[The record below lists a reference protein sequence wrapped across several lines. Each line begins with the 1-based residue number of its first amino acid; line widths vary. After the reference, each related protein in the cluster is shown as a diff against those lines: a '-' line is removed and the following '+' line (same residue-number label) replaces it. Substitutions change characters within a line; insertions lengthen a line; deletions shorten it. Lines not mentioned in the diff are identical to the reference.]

1 MGARNIFPVRL
12 TPSVPSFLKIRPAL
26 TSPRT
31 LLGCGYAAIVFYEAY
46 FSETGFCKH
55 EIRFT
60 LKNLKKWMK
69 SQRQLT
75 IRSISMMI
83 RMTGR

>member
-1 MGARNIFPVRL
+1 
-12 TPSVPSFLKIRPAL
+12 
-26 TSPRT
+26 
-31 LLGCGYAAIVFYEAY
+31 LGCGYAAIVFYEAY